1 MTDSQHDVFDAI
13 SDSTRRL
20 MIEKL
25 STEGDK
31 TATEFA
37 SELPITRQGITKHL
51 AILAEAGLVTTR
63 KEGRDRLYSLTPQ
76 ALQNAVS
83 WVGAVNEAWDKRLG
97 ALRDFLLNEA
107 DDENEDG

>member
-37 SELPITRQGITKHL
+37 SELPITRQGVTKHL

-63 KEGRDRLYSLTPQ
+63 KQGRDRLYSLTPQ

-107 DDENEDG
+107 DDD

>member
-37 SELPITRQGITKHL
+37 SELPITRQGVTKHL

-63 KEGRDRLYSLTPQ
+63 KQGRDRLYSLTPQ

-83 WVGAVNEAWDKRLG
+83 WVGVVNEAWDRRLG
-97 ALRDFLLNEA
+97 ALRDFLLSEQ
-107 DDENEDG
+107 DDETEDG